1 MTEKIAFGII
11 TAAVLYSAFRVVS
24 ARDLVH
30 SVLWL
35 GVSLGGTAPLFVLLE
50 APFLAGIQVLL
61 YTGGVI
67 TLMLFGLM
75 LTRRGEGVHIENE
88 RSRRGWAAV
97 IAILVFAVLVGATL
111 DTPLPQ
117 QIQPAATTKDF
128 GTSFL
133 VDHLL
138 AFEVLSLLLLAAMIG
153 AIVLARKRDHGA
165 PGVQLPRKEIT

>member
-1 MTEKIAFGII
+1 MEQTAFGII
-11 TAAVLYSAFRVVS
+11 TAVIIYSAWRVVS

-30 SVLWL
+30 CVLWL
-35 GVSLGGTAPLFVLLE
+35 GVSLGATAPLFVLLE
-50 APFLAGIQVLL
+50 APFLAGIQILL

-88 RSRRGWAAV
+88 RSRRGWAAIV
-97 IAILVFAVLVGATL
+97 SILVFAVLVGATF
-111 DTPLPQ
+111 DSELPEQ
-117 QIQPAATTKDF
+117 VQPPATTKDF

-153 AIVLARKRDHGA
+153 AIVLARKRDHRA
-165 PGVQLPRKEIT
+165 PGVQLPRKEIG